1 MSTKDNIRPDD
12 TPSPASSHSEGGL
25 PVARPE
31 GQFMKSITLETP
43 NSPEVFS
50 IMKNPPEVDVQCNID
65 GRVID
70 EKNHIY
76 EVILDLSTEARVK
89 DESSST
95 DTRIAFV
102 CKLKYCGVF
111 TIKNL
116 TQEQLKQTLLV
127 EAPTLLFP
135 FARRIIATATTDA
148 GFPPLM
154 LAPINFAHK
163 YSESTKD

>member
-1 MSTKDNIRPDD
+1 MPNKDEITNDD
-12 TPSPASSHSEGGL
+12 VQSDHEENL
-25 PVARPE
+25 PLARPE
-31 GQFMKSITLETP
+31 GQFMKSIALDTP

-65 GRVID
+65 SRTID
-70 EKNHIY
+70 ERNDIY
-76 EVILDLSTEARVK
+76 EVVLDLKTEARIK
-89 DESSST
+89 DKDSS
-95 DTRIAFV
+95 DEARVAFV

-116 TQEQLKQTLLV
+116 TQEQLRQTLLV

-154 LAPINFAHK
+154 LAPINFAQK
-163 YSESTKD
+163 YAESQKS